1 MSETASGALQIV
13 QIAPQ
18 IAPGSGVAGV
28 AYELERALIAK
39 GAHVTRFTE
48 AEARGHPGRQR
59 SSRIGHARRCD
70 LVLASWGH
78 VAPERFLSDRPDA
91 VSICHNDALV
101 GDMYVNH
108 GLLSAAMRARGHYV
122 WRMVRNPLHLF
133 TSLRDRIRYRGSF
146 HRVIIALTAREAS
159 LLTETYGAMRPPI
172 EVIPNG
178 VDLERFRTADSR
190 RAPGGP
196 TRARRERG

>member
-59 SSRIGHARRCD
+59 SSRIGHARDVIWFSIVGTRR
-70 LVLASWGH
+70 AR
-78 VAPERFLSDRPDA
+78 AFLSDRPDA

-133 TSLRDRIRYRGSF
+133 TSLRDRIRYQGSF

-159 LLTETYGAMRPPI
+159 LLTETYGAMHAANRGDPQRRGPGT
-172 EVIPNG
+172 IPH
-178 VDLERFRTADSR
+178 ADSR

-196 TRARRERG
+196 TCARREGG